1 MADIKPNLAAAS
13 SNVAGGDGDGGG
25 GGGGGGDTKA
35 ETKPDPDGP
44 PLAKRP
50 RHALFDL
57 KRPLPDTLQE
67 KSAPA
72 APPVPYLAGWAVH
85 LVGEG
90 VGARQV
96 EILHQSIVKHGGV
109 LLQELPRHSHY
120 THAADKARQKRR
132 EREAAAA
139 AAQAHK
145 SPSAKTA
152 ATAAAAAVVAAEPPK
167 LDILIL
173 CSPNIRT
180 KKELI
185 DVLVR
190 RARHQQ
196 AKLDVKLLH
205 VPRSSASTTAAS
217 PPGSPRSHASTSPV
231 ASPARPTAAAGLS
244 GSGAATGGKDK
255 IRLRSNWR
263 ISHLTYLVDCN
274 RRQALVP
281 FDRYALDDEDPAQL
295 VAANKKLELLNASAV
310 STSSAAFSL
319 SQAAAPAASGVKM
332 DGAAAEADTSAPA
345 AAAANDEDEDDG
357 AGEDDC
363 DGAYADPSKPRSA
376 AEIVAWNAAIASQ
389 LEEVSQKYRAQSKE
403 QWFRENAFRQ
413 AASVVRSLPF
423 ALTDSRQM
431 AGMKGIGSS
440 ILEEIRSILA
450 TGHSG
455 RLEALKSDPKL
466 QVLQLLQS
474 VHGIGPAI
482 AEKLYAQGV
491 RTLDDLRARGSLT
504 AQQALSLRYY
514 DELAEKIPRAEVAE
528 FEQRI
533 RAVLKTIDPRL
544 RMEVCGSY
552 RRGKATCGDI
562 DVLVSHPDPN
572 YRYSDEHSRRDAAA
586 ASSAHRGGGGGHKS
600 SFQYLLEELMR
611 RLHAQGLLT
620 DDLVHPSSKQRY
632 KAHTVQNIYE
642 SGLENETYSGIGMIP
657 RDEQRQLGGK
667 HRRIDI
673 KVYSTAEFPFALLY
687 FTGSKDFTRLMRLY
701 CNRHRSLSLS
711 DKALTP
717 YVSGGRAAKAGAPR
731 TKLATGMPIPCASE
745 EDIFRAVGLD
755 YIPPTQRDAIPPI
768 FLGK

>member
-1 MADIKPNLAAAS
+1 
-13 SNVAGGDGDGGG
+13 
-25 GGGGGGDTKA
+25 
-35 ETKPDPDGP
+35 
-44 PLAKRP
+44 
-50 RHALFDL
+50 
-57 KRPLPDTLQE
+57 
-67 KSAPA
+67 
-72 APPVPYLAGWAVH
+72 VH

-90 VGARQV
+90 VGVRQV

-145 SPSAKTA
+145 SASAKA
-152 ATAAAAAVVAAEPPK
+152 AAAAAAAAVAAAEPPK

-173 CSPNIRT
+173 CSPSIRT
-180 KKELI
+180 KKELV

-205 VPRSSASTTAAS
+205 VPQRSSASTTTAGAVS

-244 GSGAATGGKDK
+244 GSGADASGKDK

-263 ISHLTYLVDCN
+263 IAHLTYLVDCN
-274 RRQALVP
+274 RRQALLP

-295 VAANKKLELLNASAV
+295 AAANKKLELLNASTA
-310 STSSAAFSL
+310 STSGAALSL
-319 SQAAAPAASGVKM
+319 PQAAAPAASGVKLSS
-332 DGAAAEADTSAPA
+332 AAAEPDTSSLA
-345 AAAANDEDEDDG
+345 AAAVDDDEADDG
-357 AGEDDC
+357 GDDDG

-376 AEIVAWNAAIASQ
+376 AEIVAWNTAIASQ

-403 QWFRENAFRQ
+403 QWFRESAFRQ

-423 ALTDSRQM
+423 ALTDARQV

-514 DELAEKIPRAEVAE
+514 DELTEKIPRAEVAE

-562 DVLVSHPDPN
+562 DVLVSHPDPH

-586 ASSAHRGGGGGHKS
+586 ASSASSSAHRGGGGGGHKS

-687 FTGSKDFTRLMRLY
+687 FTGSKDFNRLMRLY

-717 YVSGGRAAKAGAPR
+717 YVSGGRAAKAGGPR
-731 TKLATGMPIPCASE
+731 TKLATGMAIPCASE
-745 EDIFRAVGLD
+745 EDIFRAVGLE
-755 YIPPTQRDAIPPI
+755 YIPPTQRDTIPPI